1 MMSFDEKC
9 AHIQLIH
16 TPTIGVLTYN
26 NLIGSF
32 DSARAALHA
41 LPDIAKNSSRK
52 KPLSIFPKNS
62 AEAIIEKIEQFGA
75 TIIMRGDPYYP
86 QPLSFIEDAPVYLSA
101 KGRLDLLDKPSF
113 AIVGARGASMAAK
126 KLTEN
131 LAHEIGAAGYAITSG
146 LARGIDRHAHLGA
159 MGTGTIGVVA
169 GGIDVV
175 YPHDNRDI
183 HERMFDDGL
192 VLSEHPIATK
202 PRAQDFPRRNRI
214 VSGLSLGTLIVEAT
228 LRSGSLITAR
238 LAAEQG
244 REVFAV
250 PGFPMEQRAA
260 GPNKLLRDGATLVE
274 RADDILNVIRHLHD
288 IRPSQPKHK
297 KQASLFQYAEP
308 NKVTAPQTDTIKTSY
323 KHPANDLKTEILDAT
338 SITATDIDLILRTIG
353 CDSKT
358 GLSAIL
364 DLELSG
370 EITRHPGNKISKQG

>member
-26 NLIGSF
+26 NLIDSF
-32 DSARAALHA
+32 GTARAAINA
-41 LPDIAKNSSRK
+41 MPDIAKNAKRK
-52 KPLSIFPKNS
+52 KPLSIFTKDR
-62 AEAIIEKIEQFGA
+62 AEQLIETINKFGA
-75 TIIMRGDPYYP
+75 TIIMRGDQHYP
-86 QPLSFIEDAPVYLSA
+86 EPLSFIEDAPVYLSA
-101 KGRLDLLDKPSF
+101 KGRLDLLAKPSF

-169 GGIDVV
+169 GGIDVI

-274 RADDILNVIRHLHD
+274 RADDILNVIRTLHRVKP
-288 IRPSQPKHK
+288 IIPTMKTQT
-297 KQASLFQYAEP
+297 SLFQDTPKE
-308 NKVTAPQTDTIKTSY
+308 VTKAKPTY
-323 KHPANDLKTEILDAT
+323 KEPANDLKTEILHAT
-338 SITATDIDLILRTIG
+338 STTATDIDLILRTIG

-370 EITRHPGNKISKQG
+370 KITRHPGNKISKQG